1 MRLTNNLHPYPPT
14 PLPGSCDESPPI
26 PLNAV
31 VWFGVERGGNA
42 FAGDCGVLNAEPKF
56 GGKPC
61 ILWVWGAAEPPILRD
76 AIPARGSI

>member
-1 MRLTNNLHPYPPT
+1 MKITSNLHPSQPT

-42 FAGDCGVLNAEPKF
+42 FAGDWGVLNAEPKF